1 MSYEYALHFHKGVP
15 AKSEVV
21 HQVLFYAD
29 NDIAAGKQRR
39 ELEKA
44 YGLDFDFTLLCQA
57 SYLAEQGLLMK
68 LDAGKPCKQ
77 TQVTI
82 WLHRGR

>member
-21 HQVLFYAD
+21 HQVLFWAD
-29 NDIAAGKQRR
+29 NDIAAGKRRR

-57 SYLAEQGLLMK
+57 SYLALQGLLMEQECRELLAK
-68 LDAGKPCKQ
+68 LNPKEYGDDE
-77 TQVTI
+77 
-82 WLHRGR
+82 H